1 MKKVYPVILSLFVL
15 MLCSACFRQSEW
27 ARIAHWD
34 EFDLQTLATPDEF
47 REHGAVIILDEGKV
61 EVPDGENYFVT
72 EYEHHRLI
80 KILNQSGF
88 AYANVSIPYN
98 QSAKIT
104 SLRARTIAPDGK
116 ITVVDADKIFDITLY
131 PRFIFFSDQR
141 AKILTFPGVEENCL
155 IELRY
160 KMTIKNQTLVHS
172 WSFQDYI
179 PTLIS
184 RFSLRL
190 PSFLDI
196 EHKLYNTSIETARD
210 ETSHAT
216 KTTYLWE
223 GRNLAA
229 IEPEIAMPSAKHI
242 AARLT
247 LSPLGFNTWAD
258 VATWYHELS
267 GPQMKSNPEIDQ
279 LVAQLTAEKSTSE
292 DKLREIYDWVR
303 DQIRYVAVEIG
314 IGGFKPHS
322 AAEVFKNRYGDC
334 KDMTTL
340 LCAMARSAGIE
351 MNQALISTMQ
361 NGVAD
366 TSLCSPFHFNHVI
379 AHCPSLGDSGLWL
392 DATKKGT
399 PFGTTAWYNQGI
411 QAFVIDRD
419 GKGKFIKTD
428 RDQPSQNFHRL
439 EWQVTIDSSGS
450 GIVQGRSV
458 FGGALAGEIRQDFF
472 YAGERIQRK
481 WIEAYLTQHCPL
493 DQLDSFAI
501 SGLQPFTDPLVIE
514 YAFRTQDLVRFENEQ
529 IILQPASI
537 LRTELP
543 DLFYSAERRN
553 PIQLSYGFKKDC
565 TIDFLVPKDWQLL
578 SKKKWNLINSDYG
591 YYTYKIQAQ
600 EGSLQYQ
607 GSFVM
612 EDTWI
617 RPQNYTDF
625 KNFMDR
631 IRQNE
636 QQFLLMDRK
645 NR

>member
-1 MKKVYPVILSLFVL
+1 
-15 MLCSACFRQSEW
+15 
-27 ARIAHWD
+27 
-34 EFDLQTLATPDEF
+34 
-47 REHGAVIILDEGKV
+47 
-61 EVPDGENYFVT
+61 
-72 EYEHHRLI
+72 
-80 KILNQSGF
+80 
-88 AYANVSIPYN
+88 
-98 QSAKIT
+98 
-104 SLRARTIAPDGK
+104 
-116 ITVVDADKIFDITLY
+116 
-131 PRFIFFSDQR
+131 
-141 AKILTFPGVEENCL
+141 
-155 IELRY
+155 
-160 KMTIKNQTLVHS
+160 
-172 WSFQDYI
+172 
-179 PTLIS
+179 
-184 RFSLRL
+184 
-190 PSFLDI
+190 
-196 EHKLYNTSIETARD
+196 
-210 ETSHAT
+210 
-216 KTTYLWE
+216 
-223 GRNLAA
+223 
-229 IEPEIAMPSAKHI
+229 
-242 AARLT
+242 
-247 LSPLGFNTWAD
+247 
-258 VATWYHELS
+258 
-267 GPQMKSNPEIDQ
+267 MKSNPEIDQ
-279 LVAQLTAEKSTSE
+279 LVAQLTAQKTTNE
-292 DKLREIYDWVR
+292 DKLREIYEWVR
-303 DQIRYVAVEIG
+303 DQVRYVAVEIG

-351 MNQALISTMQ
+351 LNQALISTMQ

-379 AHCPSLGDSGLWL
+379 AYCPSLGDSGLWL
-392 DATKKGT
+392 DATKKGM
-399 PFGTTAWYNQGI
+399 PFGATAWYNQGI
-411 QAFVIDRD
+411 QAFVIDHD
-419 GKGKFIKTD
+419 GKGKFIKTN

-439 EWQVTIDSSGS
+439 EWRVTIDSSGY
-450 GIVQGRSV
+450 GIVKGRSE

-501 SGLQPFTDPLVIE
+501 SGLQPFTDPLIIE

-617 RPQNYTDF
+617 RAQNYADF
-625 KNFMDR
+625 RNFMDR

-636 QQFLLMDRK
+636 QQLLLMGLKDR
-645 NR
+645 